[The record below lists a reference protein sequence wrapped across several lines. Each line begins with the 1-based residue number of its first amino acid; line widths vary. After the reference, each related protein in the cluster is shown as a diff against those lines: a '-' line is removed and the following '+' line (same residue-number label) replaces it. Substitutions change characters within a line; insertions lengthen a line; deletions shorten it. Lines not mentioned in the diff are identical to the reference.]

1 MILKFF
7 LLSIVFTVFGHF
19 FHGSGS
25 GLRNKSLIQIRIKRP
40 GSETLVR
47 DLKLHDYL
55 LNRINSV
62 IETETY
68 GFFEIKRSV
77 FSQLK
82 INAFFI
88 KNGNWRFYIKFFP
101 GFISFLPD
109 PDPYQNSVWIHIRSK
124 LVNDLGSE
132 SNDADPQD
140 WQGVNGWWW

>member
-1 MILKFF
+1 M
-7 LLSIVFTVFGHF
+7 H
-19 FHGSGS
+19 
-25 GLRNKSLIQIRIKRP
+25 
-40 GSETLVR
+40 
-47 DLKLHDYL
+47 
-55 LNRINSV
+55 
-62 IETETY
+62 
-68 GFFEIKRSV
+68 
-77 FSQLK
+77 
-82 INAFFI
+82 FFI